1 MSCIK
6 AVSMILRNTGGRI
19 VAIVGNDSFGEGS
32 SQVKEGIKMY
42 GTTEEAS
49 LYVSLSVLI
58 IDTTRL
64 QIMNS

>member
-19 VAIVGNDSFGEGS
+19 VAIVGNDSYGEGS

-42 GTTEEAS
+42 GTTEEGS
-49 LYVSLSVLI
+49 LYDLSSVMIL
-58 IDTTRL
+58 DTTRL

>member
-64 QIMNS
+64 

>member
-6 AVSMILRNTGGRI
+6 AVSMVLRNTGGRI

-49 LYVSLSVLI
+49 L
-58 IDTTRL
+58 
-64 QIMNS
+64 